1 MPKILSFIFTLIVGF
16 SFAQFTAN
24 DVKFFVGTGSQ
35 TAYFVADFKDG
46 TDDRSYAWGIRF
58 NPGQNPTGPQML
70 QMIKN
75 AEPAFDYNL
84 TFNNGFLDK
93 VTFNDHTAQ
102 SSPDWWSLWV
112 GNDTN
117 SWSTVGWMN
126 SGTLSDGKWYGAS
139 YGFSNP
145 TAQAPAMPIPAYS
158 SLWYNSSQITNWI
171 GSGSNKSLVVVDFG
185 TNDSN
190 GNANSFV
197 FGIQYN
203 GTITA
208 EQALQLIDAQTSSFN
223 YTSIANQVS
232 SLSLNSFS
240 GTANGTDSWKLY
252 KGSNLSNWKTNTNL
266 STVILN
272 NNDWFGLSFGTRR
285 PFTPT
290 EANVT
295 LSVSDVVKEKF
306 KIYPNPASNF
316 IVIETK
322 ETIKDI
328 NIYSVSGQKVM
339 NTQNKK
345 INIQN
350 LQKGVYWV
358 EIKTDKSTTTHKIIK
373 K

>member
-1 MPKILSFIFTLIVGF
+1 MQKILSFIFTLIVGF
-16 SFAQFTAN
+16 CLAQFTAN
-24 DVKFFVGTGSQ
+24 DVKYFIGSGTQ
-35 TAYFVADFKDG
+35 TAYVVVDFKDG

-58 NPGQNPTGPQML
+58 NPGESLSINNLL
-70 QMIKN
+70 QRIQT
-75 AEPAFDYNL
+75 AEPQFMYQQSG
-84 TFNNGFLDK
+84 GFLNTIK
-93 VTFNDHTAQ
+93 FNDHYKT
-102 SSPDWWSLWV
+102 SGSDWWSTWSGDSASTFS
-112 GNDTN
+112 GNGGIGG
-117 SWSTVGWMN
+117 TVQ
-126 SGTLSDGKWYGAS
+126 DGRWYGFS

-145 TAQAPAMPIPAYS
+145 SMQAPVTPIPAYS

-171 GSGSNKSLVVVDFG
+171 GTGSNKSLVVIDFG
-185 TNDSN
+185 TNNSN

-208 EQALQLIDAQTSSFN
+208 EQALQLIDAQTSAFN
-223 YTSIANQVS
+223 YTSSANQVS

-240 GTANGTDSWKLY
+240 ETANGTDLWKLY

-266 STVILN
+266 STITLN

-295 LSVSDVVKEKF
+295 LSVSDVMKENF
-306 KIYPNPASNF
+306 KIYPNPASDF

-322 ETIKDI
+322 NSVKDI
-328 NIYSVSGQKVM
+328 NIYSVSGQKVI

-345 INIQN
+345 ISIQN
-350 LQKGVYWV
+350 LQKGAYWV
-358 EIKTDKSTTTHKIIK
+358 EIKTDQSTTTRKIIK